1 MKKVLGIVVILL
13 LSFIGV
19 LQHKYNKAKEELN
32 IEIINGKAYQD
43 QLEGI
48 QQDNAQF
55 EISMRTLRHFNDSI
69 SQKLV
74 KTIDSLKIKDKRI
87 NSLVHQNIVLSK
99 KDTVKLRDTIFKKDL
114 QLDTI
119 VGDKYISLDLKLRY
133 PNTIIYQ
140 PTINLDLTTIISD
153 TKEYVKP
160 RKKYW
165 IQRIF
170 QKKHYVVRGKII
182 IYNPYVTTNQ
192 YRFIK
197 IIK

>member
-87 NSLVHQNIVLSK
+87 NSLIHQNIVLSK

-182 IYNPYVTTNQ
+182 IDNPYVTTNQ

>member
-19 LQHKYNKAKEELN
+19 LQHKYTKAKEELN

-153 TKEYVKP
+153 TKEYEKP

-170 QKKHYVVRGKII
+170 QKKHYVVRGKVII
-182 IYNPYVTTNQ
+182 DNPYVTTNQ

>member
-19 LQHKYNKAKEELN
+19 LQHKYKKAKEELN
-32 IEIINGKAYQD
+32 TEIINGKAYQD

-55 EISMRTLRHFNDSI
+55 EISMRTLRYFNDSI

-119 VGDKYISLDLKLRY
+119 IGDKYISLDLKLRY

-182 IYNPYVTTNQ
+182 IDNPYVTTNQ

>member
-32 IEIINGKAYQD
+32 NEIINGKAYQD

-182 IYNPYVTTNQ
+182 IDNPYVTTNQ

>member
-99 KDTVKLRDTIFKKDL
+99 KDTIKLRDTIFKKDL

-153 TKEYVKP
+153 TKEYLKP

-182 IYNPYVTTNQ
+182 IDNPYVTTNQ

>member
-87 NSLVHQNIVLSK
+87 NSLVHQNIVLFK

>member
-99 KDTVKLRDTIFKKDL
+99 KDTIKLRDTIFKKDL

-182 IYNPYVTTNQ
+182 IDNPYVTTNQ

>member
-13 LSFIGV
+13 LSFIGA

-32 IEIINGKAYQD
+32 TEIINGKAYQD

-55 EISMRTLRHFNDSI
+55 EISMGTLRHFNDSI

-87 NSLVHQNIVLSK
+87 ISLVHQNIVLSK

-182 IYNPYVTTNQ
+182 IDNPYVTTNQ

>member
-165 IQRIF
+165 VQRIF

-182 IYNPYVTTNQ
+182 IDNPYVTTNQ

>member
-182 IYNPYVTTNQ
+182 IDNPYVTTNQ

>member
-19 LQHKYNKAKEELN
+19 LQHKYNKTKEELN

-182 IYNPYVTTNQ
+182 IDNPYVTTNQ

>member
-13 LSFIGV
+13 LSFIGG

-182 IYNPYVTTNQ
+182 IDNPYVTTNQ

>member
-87 NSLVHQNIVLSK
+87 NSLVHYNIVLSK

-119 VGDKYISLDLKLRY
+119 VGDKYISLDLKLSY

-182 IYNPYVTTNQ
+182 IDNPYVTTNQ

>member
-55 EISMRTLRHFNDSI
+55 EISMRTLRYFNDSI

-182 IYNPYVTTNQ
+182 IDNPYVTTNQ